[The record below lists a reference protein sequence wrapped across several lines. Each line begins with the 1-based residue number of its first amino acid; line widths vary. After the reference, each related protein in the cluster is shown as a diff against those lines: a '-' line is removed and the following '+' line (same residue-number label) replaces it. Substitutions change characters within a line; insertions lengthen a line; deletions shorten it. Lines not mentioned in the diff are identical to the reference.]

1 MPRRFPGWLVVYPM
15 GVLRMAE
22 PLCPNCGA
30 EMVLRTARR
39 GKYIGQSFYG
49 CSRYP
54 ICKAISRPWEH
65 NSKNGGP
72 SGVTTDRQAEATLP
86 QLVFPRRLMARPL
99 RARAQVC
106 FFETAALPDWVLS
119 GLSSTFPEGIPD
131 LLVREFSQWRV
142 DFPKPAAV
150 PALDTRKR
158 QVLAVCDKILTRGRL
173 TLISPAVQPQLE
185 AMFHVSER
193 DWAPRRGL
201 TLAPGYTVELGT
213 DTWFDSQEE
222 ALLASEILPRIL
234 GDGAHRWVIPQVEL
248 SSLISA
254 TDSSLQ
260 GRVDFLVHHPG
271 MAETVVIEVD
281 GEQHQAHGARDARRD
296 RALEANGFRVLRI
309 PAGEVGN
316 VRQPATV
323 ELAHLWNGRQDPA
336 PVLDPDEPAS
346 RLVLACKAVHQ
357 IQLVIVQ
364 ALKTG
369 FLDVA
374 NSALWQ
380 ITADLEPLW
389 FLDGEQKG
397 ALLRIAVDDFLEL
410 ARNISALYLADF
422 FRGAPAVGQGQ
433 PSKKKQAIHISYA
446 PDGQPSK
453 TFHVRDILAPYR
465 LAQDGFPAS
474 PAALDRPSESVLRYF
489 LKYLFRK
496 DDFWEGQ
503 YEVVSRALQGLD
515 VIVLLPT
522 GGGKSIAFQ
531 LASMLLPGRTI
542 VIDPII
548 SLVEDQIDNLGS
560 YGIDRCMGITSQI
573 VNALDREQAAF
584 HFGQGEYLFTYVTPE
599 RFQIAS
605 FRESLATLTAH
616 TPVSLITIDEAHCV
630 SEWGHDFRTAYLNI
644 GRISRSY
651 CRRDNRTPPLLA
663 LTGTASKAVLK
674 DVQRELGIEDFDA
687 IITPK
692 SFDRPELRFQV
703 VHCRSHEK
711 AAKLKGLLGQS
722 LPAVFGVSPSM
733 FFQPRGQET
742 YCGLVFCPHVKGD
755 YGVVSVAATLGKSL
769 GIRVPFYSGS
779 APSRQDRQAWD
790 REKSGVSRQF
800 KRSNTPLL
808 VATKAFGM
816 GIDKPNIRYSVHF
829 GMPASLEAFYQ
840 EAGRA
845 GRDRRTAQCVLLVSD
860 DNPTGN
866 RRLLEPATGVEEI
879 ERTVKDLPRG
889 ENDDVTRMLYFHTQ
903 AFRGISEERKVVLE
917 VLKQLPDL
925 SRQRRINVMFKD
937 IDRDLAEKG
946 LHRLI
951 LIGVVEDYTIDYAS
965 NEFAVQL
972 SGNGKEEIIRAY
984 GRYIAG
990 YNPGRSE
997 SAVRKAREH
1006 FHLPYTNFVVNMVGH
1021 LLAFIYEVVEQ
1032 GRRVALREMLLASSE
1047 GQTEERLRERLLHY
1061 LQKTE
1066 YSEFLDQLVSAGDA
1080 GLQAISESFERDV
1093 VSPRVAEEIRGQV
1106 ARYLESYPDHPGF
1119 LLLRALSEMYSR
1131 ERSPDMARENVLA
1144 AVGFACD
1151 RYGVSEDQVFPFVAW
1166 ALKTI
1171 QRRDPELAS
1180 HLARALMSQNTSG
1193 SLARELLRQT
1203 PETLGGTASWHLLGL
1218 LMNQVNQ
1225 LLNG

>member
-1 MPRRFPGWLVVYPM
+1 
-15 GVLRMAE
+15 MAE

-39 GKYIGQSFYG
+39 GKYSGQPFYG

-65 NSKNGGP
+65 SSEKGSP
-72 SGVTTDRQAEATLP
+72 DEVTAARQAAATLP
-86 QLVFPRRLMARPL
+86 PLVFPRRLMARP
-99 RARAQVC
+99 RRTRAQVR
-106 FFETAALPDWVLS
+106 FFETAAIPDWVLS
-119 GLSSTFPEGIPD
+119 GLSDTFPEGIPD

-142 DFPKPAAV
+142 DFPEPAAV
-150 PALDTRKR
+150 PALNTREN

-173 TLISPAVQPQLE
+173 TLISPAVQTQLE
-185 AMFHVSER
+185 AMFQVSGR
-193 DWAPRRGL
+193 DWTPRRGL
-201 TLAPGYTVELGT
+201 TLAPGYAAELGT
-213 DTWFDSQEE
+213 GTWFDSQEE
-222 ALLASEILPRIL
+222 ALLASETLPRIL
-234 GDGAHRWVIPQVEL
+234 GAGAHRWVIPQVEL
-248 SSLISA
+248 SSLLPA
-254 TDSSLQ
+254 TDSSPQ

-271 MAETVVIEVD
+271 MAETVVLEVD
-281 GEQHQAHGARDARRD
+281 GEQHQAHGGRDARRD

-323 ELAHLWNGRQDPA
+323 ELARLWNERHDPA
-336 PVLDPDEPAS
+336 PVLNPAEPTS
-346 RLVLACKAVHQ
+346 RLVPACKAVHQ
-357 IQLVIVQ
+357 IQLVILQ

-369 FLDVA
+369 FLDIA
-374 NSALWQ
+374 DSALWR

-410 ARNISALYLADF
+410 ARNISALYSAHF

-433 PSKKKQAIHISYA
+433 PSKREQAIYISYA
-446 PDGQPSK
+446 PDGQTST
-453 TFHVRDILAPYR
+453 TFHVRDIFVPFR
-465 LAQDGFPAS
+465 LAQEGFPAS
-474 PAALDRPSESVLRYF
+474 PAALDRPSEPVLTYF
-489 LKYLFRK
+489 LRYLFRK
-496 DDFWEGQ
+496 ESLWEGQ
-503 YEVVSRALQGLD
+503 YEVVFRALQGLD
-515 VIVLLPT
+515 AIVLLPT

-573 VNALDREQAAF
+573 VDALDRELAVF

-605 FRESLATLTAH
+605 FRESLAALTAH
-616 TPVSLITIDEAHCV
+616 TPVALITIDEAHCV

-703 VHCRSHEK
+703 MHCRSHEK
-711 AAKLKGLLGQS
+711 TAKLKGLLGQS
-722 LPAVFGVSPSM
+722 LPAAFGVSPST

-742 YCGLVFCPHVKGD
+742 YCGLVFCPHVNGD
-755 YGVVSVAATLGKSL
+755 YGVVSVAETLGESL

-779 APSRQDRQAWD
+779 APSRHNRQAWD
-790 REKSGVSRQF
+790 REKSKVSRQF
-800 KRSNTPLL
+800 KRSDNPLL

-860 DNPTGN
+860 DNPAWN
-866 RRLLEPATGVEEI
+866 RRLLAPATGVEEI
-879 ERTVKDLPRG
+879 ASTVKDLPRG

-903 AFRGISEERKVVLE
+903 AFRGINEEKKVVLE
-917 VLKQLPDL
+917 VLKQLPDP
-925 SRQRRINVMFKD
+925 SRQRRINVVFKG
-937 IDRDLAEKG
+937 INRDLAEKS

-965 NEFAVQL
+965 DEFTIQL
-972 SGNGKEEIIRAY
+972 SGNSKDEIIRAY

-997 SAVRKAREH
+997 SVVRKAREH
-1006 FHLPYTNFVVNMVGH
+1006 SDLPYTNFVVNMVEH
-1021 LLAFIYEVVEQ
+1021 LLAFIYEIVEQ
-1032 GRRVALREMLLASSE
+1032 GRRAALREMLLASSG
-1047 GQTEERLRERLLHY
+1047 GQTEEGLRERLLRY
-1061 LQKTE
+1061 LEETE

-1093 VSPRVAEEIRGQV
+1093 VSPRVAEELRGQV

-1131 ERSPDMARENVLA
+1131 DRSPDMARENIMA

-1151 RYGVSEDQVFPFVAW
+1151 RYGLSQDQVFSFIAW
-1166 ALKTI
+1166 ALKTVH
-1171 QRRDPELAS
+1171 RRDPDLAS
-1180 HLARALMSQNTSG
+1180 DLARALMLQNTNG
-1193 SLARELLRQT
+1193 SLARELLRQA
-1203 PETLGGTASWHLLGL
+1203 PEALGGTASWQLLGL
-1218 LMNQVNQ
+1218 LVNEIDQ
-1225 LLNG
+1225 LLNA